1 MSLFSIKKKVFIS
14 ETKPQTPLGFCDGPG
29 KRIEWKDCLACRCET
44 ADKYDYDLLLYDPDN
59 EFHSAVC
66 LGKVSE
72 VQSLLKEKKYNVND
86 RDGNNRTALHFAS
99 CYGKAEIVNILM
111 ENDCEINA
119 LDNQKTTPLIKAV
132 QMCEENIVSLLLEH
146 GADPNIKDANG
157 NTALHYAVYVG
168 KPAIAANLLPYG
180 ANIEEKTKDGFS
192 PLLLA
197 LRENQLL
204 MAEFLIRRGA
214 DINVSDEQ
222 QRTTLMY
229 AVKSDSKR
237 LVDLLLNLNIDVF
250 LKDSFSWN
258 ALRYAIMGHRK
269 VARTILK
276 HQNSI
281 IKHIRRSNRELSL
294 NLFQELTYL
303 YHAGINVIAVLR
315 VCLDILQ
322 CQKDP
327 MKFPIYVRQ

>member
-1 MSLFSIKKKVFIS
+1 MEGQAGISQIQHLKVGGYSNAFQVS
-14 ETKPQTPLGFCDGPG
+14 KSVRLRGFKAVYDYGGFLSSQHHEQTLT
-29 KRIEWKDCLACRCET
+29 ELWKLDSVNRTLRCVT
-44 ADKYDYDLLLYDPDN
+44 PDKYDLLLYDPDN
-59 EFHSAVC
+59 AFHSAVC
-66 LGKVSE
+66 LGKANK
-72 VQSLLKEKKYNVND
+72 VQSLLEQEKCNVND

-99 CYGKAEIVNILM
+99 CYGMAEIVNILM

-132 QMCEENIVSLLLEH
+132 QMCEENIVYLLLEH
-146 GADPNIKDANG
+146 GADPNIKDADG

-168 KPAIAANLLPYG
+168 KPAIAAALLPYG
-180 ANIEEKTKDGFS
+180 ANIEEKTEDGFS

-214 DINVSDEQ
+214 DIHVSDDQ

-237 LVDLLLNLNIDVF
+237 IVDLLLKLDIDVF

-269 VARTILK
+269 VARTILE
-276 HQNSI
+276 HQDSI
-281 IKHIRRSNRELSL
+281 IRHIQRSNRDLVLIVEDVI
-294 NLFQELTYL
+294 EKL
-303 YHAGINVIAVLR
+303 YKS
-315 VCLDILQ
+315 Q
-322 CQKDP
+322 
-327 MKFPIYVRQ
+327 RQ